1 MNQYEVEN
9 ALEYGAIKPILKKW
23 WKLSEYEIFDNLDEI
38 MAELREVSGRNN
50 LDNIAV
56 YIALRADCGCVLCR
70 VILAEITPANQPRR
84 EL

>member
-9 ALEYGAIKPILKKW
+9 ALEYGAIKPILKKYW
-23 WKLSEYEIFDNLDEI
+23 NLSQYEIIEKLDEI
-38 MAELREVSGRNN
+38 MGELKEVSGRNN

-56 YIALRADCGCVLCR
+56 YIALRANCGCVLCR